1 MARAHSNCLIQ
12 ERKEG
17 REAREG
23 VKKEETCIQG
33 LHLKLTMERLTCFC
47 VPSFGYYLGGASRL
61 IVVSLCFKSSLQHL
75 TRTPKIA
82 LTALSVLVLDLL
94 QFIRYTAVKLISLK
108 MHTLPLQLPSYSQVC
123 RASPNS

>member
-1 MARAHSNCLIQ
+1 MERAHSNCLIQ

-17 REAREG
+17 REEAREG

-82 LTALSVLVLDLL
+82 LTAL
-94 QFIRYTAVKLISLK
+94 FWF
-108 MHTLPLQLPSYSQVC
+108 
-123 RASPNS
+123 